1 MEASG
6 VLYVR
11 QKQWA
16 VTYPG
21 DTLDNG
27 DKEGVDHQK
36 KSVSVKNNKHFN
48 IRRLNTFLRE
58 LHRIKFS
65 DEWFFGK
72 MFIIKAFFQ

>member
-1 MEASG
+1 MEAQG

-27 DKEGVDHQK
+27 DKAGEDN
-36 KSVSVKNNKHFN
+36 SCNA
-48 IRRLNTFLRE
+48 NTRK
-58 LHRIKFS
+58 RILSKVIARGAAFS
-65 DEWFFGK
+65 S
-72 MFIIKAFFQ
+72 IIFVVVI

>member
-1 MEASG
+1 MEANG

-27 DKEGVDHQK
+27 DKGGVDDQNQ
-36 KSVSVKNNKHFN
+36 V
-48 IRRLNTFLRE
+48 
-58 LHRIKFS
+58 
-65 DEWFFGK
+65 
-72 MFIIKAFFQ
+72 FQ

>member
-1 MEASG
+1 MEAQG

-27 DKEGVDHQK
+27 DKAGEDN
-36 KSVSVKNNKHFN
+36 SCNAN
-48 IRRLNTFLRE
+48 LRKRM
-58 LHRIKFS
+58 RIHTAPKIQFVYS
-65 DEWFFGK
+65 
-72 MFIIKAFFQ
+72 

>member
-1 MEASG
+1 MEAQG

-27 DKEGVDHQK
+27 DKAGEDNYCNANTRKRMRIHTVR
-36 KSVSVKNNKHFN
+36 KNQFVC
-48 IRRLNTFLRE
+48 
-58 LHRIKFS
+58 S
-65 DEWFFGK
+65 
-72 MFIIKAFFQ
+72 